1 MTQFKIKNS
10 FQRFLIFFCLFYPAE
25 IVHSSKNGDAAE
37 TLMIDSLNTGDSVAA
52 GMPNRPAR
60 LIFGRGHTESS
71 QIVFSTS
78 STMLVLLMVKA
89 QSGQLIALLLAGI
102 LTTSAKDA
110 NQRVAKGFPK
120 IFVEVSVNKRIES
133 RIEVADPEEDLDD
146 DVGTV
151 TQFTAQRDAHVP
163 DKER

>member
-1 MTQFKIKNS
+1 
-10 FQRFLIFFCLFYPAE
+10 
-25 IVHSSKNGDAAE
+25 
-37 TLMIDSLNTGDSVAA
+37 MIDPLNTGDSVTA
-52 GMPNRPAR
+52 GMPDRPAR

-71 QIVFSTS
+71 QIVFT
-78 STMLVLLMVKA
+78 TTTVLLLLSVKA
-89 QSGQLIALLLAGI
+89 QSGQLVALLLAGI

-110 NQRVAKGFPK
+110 NQRVAKSFPK
-120 IFVEVSVNKRIES
+120 IFVEVGVNKRIES

-163 DKER
+163 DKERQPAKNESSHNDT

>member
-1 MTQFKIKNS
+1 
-10 FQRFLIFFCLFYPAE
+10 
-25 IVHSSKNGDAAE
+25 
-37 TLMIDSLNTGDSVAA
+37 MIDSLNTGDSVAA
-52 GMPNRPAR
+52 GMPDRPAR

-71 QIVFSTS
+71 QIVFAT

-89 QSGQLIALLLAGI
+89 QSGQLVALLFARI

-120 IFVEVSVNKRIES
+120 IFVEVGVNKRIES